1 MDGEK
6 VMDKKALRQK
16 AVRELKEYV
25 SITLYLCVFFW
36 MFIVYKS
43 IIQGSKEIDFVA
55 HGVAI
60 INALVLGK
68 FMLVAKAIHPGARA
82 DNAPLIYPT
91 LLKSAIFAIALMIC
105 KILED
110 AAVGYFHG
118 KSFTQSI
125 ADLGGGSWKAMLAF
139 TIMLFIVLIPLTAFG
154 ELGRVVGEGRLVS
167 LFLSPRDLSKPF
179 GQQTF

>member
-1 MDGEK
+1 
-6 VMDKKALRQK
+6 MDKNALEQK
-16 AVRELKEYV
+16 AVQELKEYI

-82 DNAPLIYPT
+82 DNAHPT

-118 KSFTQSI
+118 NSFTQSI

-139 TIMLFIVLIPLTAFG
+139 TIMLFIVLVPLTAFG
-154 ELGRVVGEGRLVS
+154 ELGRVVGEGKLVS
-167 LFLSPRDLSKPF
+167 LFLRPRDLSKPF
-179 GQQTF
+179 GQQTV

>member
-1 MDGEK
+1 
-6 VMDKKALRQK
+6 MDKKALEQK
-16 AVRELKEYV
+16 AIHELKEYISV
-25 SITLYLCVFFW
+25 TLYLCIFFW

-43 IIQGSKEIDFVA
+43 IIQGSQEIDFVA

-68 FMLVAKAIHPGARA
+68 FMLIAKAFHPGACA

-91 LLKSAIFAIALMIC
+91 LLKSAIFAIALIIC

-118 KSFTQSI
+118 KSFPQSV
-125 ADLGGGSWKAMLAF
+125 ADLGGGSWKAILAF
-139 TIMLFIVLIPLTAFG
+139 TMMLFIVLIPLTAFG
-154 ELGRVVGEGRLVS
+154 ELGRVVGEGKLVE
-167 LFLSPRDLSKPF
+167 LFLRPRDLSKPY
-179 GQQTF
+179 GQRFAG

>member
-1 MDGEK
+1 
-6 VMDKKALRQK
+6 MDKKALEQR
-16 AVRELKEYV
+16 ALHELKEYTSV
-25 SITLYLCVFFW
+25 TLYLCIFFW

-43 IIQGSKEIDFVA
+43 IIQGNHGIDFVA

-60 INALVLGK
+60 INALVLAK
-68 FMLVAKAIHPGARA
+68 FMLIAKAFHPGARA
-82 DNAPLIYPT
+82 ESAPLIYPT
-91 LLKSAIFAIALMIC
+91 LLKSAIFAIVLSIC

-125 ADLGGGSWKAMLAF
+125 ADLGGGSWKAILAF

-154 ELGRVVGEGRLVS
+154 ELSRVVGEGKLVS
-167 LFLSPRDLSKPF
+167 LFLRPRDLSKPF
-179 GQQTF
+179 GEQAV